1 MSSTNVHS
9 NNLHI
14 VGGYIIPK
22 EPDESLEMP
31 PQSAGKGPSKA
42 DTMEG
47 ITIEVRTNNVI
58 KDGKQVIG
66 RITSDGKV
74 LSGKKDRV
82 SKALQQIE
90 GKEDNS
96 R

>member
-22 EPDESLEMP
+22 EPEESLEMP
-31 PQSAGKGPSKA
+31 PQSAGRGPSKSEA
-42 DTMEG
+42 IEG
-47 ITIEVRTNNVI
+47 ITIEVKNNDVI
-58 KDGKQVIG
+58 KDGDKVIG
-66 RITSDGKV
+66 RTSTDGKI
-74 LSGKKDRV
+74 LSGEESKVR
-82 SKALQQIE
+82 KALQGIR

>member
-47 ITIEVRTNNVI
+47 ITIEVKNNDVI
-58 KDGKQVIG
+58 KDGKEIVG
-66 RITSDGKV
+66 RTTTDGKI
-74 LSGKKDRV
+74 LSGEGSKVR
-82 SKALQQIE
+82 KALQGIKE
-90 GKEDNS
+90 KEDNS

>member
-22 EPDESLEMP
+22 EPDKSLEMP

-47 ITIEVRTNNVI
+47 ITIEVRNNDVI

-66 RITSDGKV
+66 RITTNGKI
-74 LSGKKDRV
+74 LSGEESKVR
-82 SKALQQIE
+82 KALQGIK